1 MNRRSLLFSYFVAVM
16 AALLFSGPSAHAEGI
31 DGLDQFVKGAMERY
45 GVPGA
50 AVVVVHDDKVV
61 FLKGFGVRR
70 DGRPQPVDEETLFMM
85 ASVAK
90 TFTAAL
96 VGTFVDEKKFGW
108 DDHVIDHLPELVLYD
123 SYATR
128 MVTPRDLLAHRSGL
142 PPFTGDLLETLGYD
156 RREILRRIRYIK
168 PQWSFR
174 EKAGYSNPGFLAAG
188 MLAAREGGKSWDE
201 LVHERLL
208 KPLGMNSSGTSH
220 RDWEKS
226 ANFAAAH
233 VVAADGSLEV
243 VPWDDHDPMGPAGS
257 ITSNAKDMAQ
267 WLRMQLNDGEVDG
280 VRVLSAEAV
289 REMHKPAMVETPNFA
304 ELPPID
310 EHSGFSYGLGWG
322 VYHFNRF
329 EIIEKGGAR
338 AGMRSVA
345 VLVPQKRLGVAV
357 FANRNLTVLP
367 EAVRGFV
374 LEAYLGRAPYDLQ
387 ARIQKKADEQIQKTF
402 SAPPQPKGPRAKAS
416 LPLAQYAGEYE
427 NDLYGRMKIKHGDEG
442 LSWEVG
448 PAKYGAGLEHAGYDN
463 FLLHFPKGRISLPV
477 SVTFVIDEQGRPT
490 EMITDS
496 FGTFRRVESEAK

>member
-1 MNRRSLLFSYFVAVM
+1 MNHRSHLFTQLV
-16 AALLFSGPSAHAEGI
+16 AALLVSLFSCPSAHAEGI
-31 DGLDQFVKGAMERY
+31 DGLDQFVKGAMEQY

-61 FLKGFGVRR
+61 FIKGFGVRR

-85 ASVAK
+85 ASVTK
-90 TFTAAL
+90 TFTSAL

-108 DDHVIDHLPELVLYD
+108 DEHVIDHLPELVLYD

-142 PPFTGDLLETLGYD
+142 PPFTGDLLEPLGYD
-156 RREILRRIRYIK
+156 RKEILRRIRYIR

-174 EKAGYSNPGFLAAG
+174 EKAGYSNPGFFAAG

-201 LVHERLL
+201 LVHERLFR
-208 KPLGMNSSGTSH
+208 PLGMNSSGTSH

-226 ANFAAAH
+226 TNYAAAH
-233 VVAADGSLEV
+233 VVAADGGLEV
-243 VPWDDHDPMGPAGS
+243 VPWDNHDPLGPAGS

-289 REMHKPAMVETPNFA
+289 REMHKPAMVETPTFA

-310 EHSGFSYGLGWG
+310 ERSGFSYGLGWG
-322 VYHFNRF
+322 VYHFNGY

-367 EAVRGFV
+367 EAVRAFV

-387 ARIQKKADEQIQKTF
+387 ARIQQADEQIQKTF
-402 SAPPQPKGPRAKAS
+402 SVAPQPKGPRGKPS

-427 NDLYGRMKIKHGDEG
+427 NDLYGRIKIKHGCEG
-442 LSWEVG
+442 LAWEAG
-448 PAKYGAGLEHAGYDN
+448 PAKYGAEVEHAGYDN
-463 FLLHFPKGRISLPV
+463 FLLRFPKGRISLPEA
-477 SVTFVIDEQGRPT
+477 VTFIIDDQGRPT
-490 EMITDS
+490 EMMSES
-496 FGTFRRVESEAK
+496 FGTFRRVDSEEK